1 MTSMGIEATSRISLL
16 NAGSYIEKLLKIR
29 DKENRV
35 IPFVMNQAQRKLY
48 QAIKTQHEAGRPV
61 RVIILKARQM
71 GFSTLTEAMLFW
83 NSATRR
89 NVDSLVIAHKE
100 EATANLFRMTKLFYN
115 NLPPPIQPRRK
126 ASNAQ
131 ELVFDTPERE
141 GGGGLNSRVK
151 CTTAGGQG
159 VGRSDT
165 LTNVH
170 MSEFAFWPGDKR
182 ETFTG
187 IMQAVPDKPG
197 TMVVIESTAKGYNEF
212 KDLWDDAVEAWDRG
226 ERDGFQPMF
235 FAWWEME
242 EYRRPVP
249 DGFTPTK
256 EELALVDTY
265 GLDLEQLA
273 WRRWCIKT
281 NCAGDREKFRQEY
294 PASPDEAF
302 VASGTCV
309 FDQEALVLRREQVK
323 DIPWERGSFRFDYD
337 DRKPKGEKISNIR
350 WEPDPKGII
359 RVHALP
365 KEGYPYVL
373 GGDTAG
379 TGSDKFTGQVLD
391 NTNGEQVAVL
401 QHQFDETL
409 YARQMYCLGW
419 WYGWA
424 LIGVEV
430 NYSTYPEKELERLG
444 YPNLFVR
451 RKEDTFT
458 GGFANAFGFETTST
472 TRPLIIDGLKD
483 VAREHL
489 ETIGDFETMGEMLA
503 FVYNERY
510 RPEAEVGKHDD
521 LVIALAIAHYIRT
534 AQRRTVELPKG
545 KRAKWTQDQWEDYR
559 GADAATKEYLVEK
572 WGSPF

>member
-1 MTSMGIEATSRISLL
+1 MFDLRDPAVYLP
-16 NAGSYIEKLLKIR
+16 KFLKIR

-35 IPFVMNQAQRKLY
+35 IPLVMNRAQWRYYKAVKAQRD
-48 QAIKTQHEAGRPV
+48 AGRPV

-71 GFSTLTEAMLFW
+71 GFSTETEGLIFQDT
-83 NSATRR
+83 ATRF
-89 NVDSLVIAHKE
+89 NVDSMVIAHKE
-100 EATANLFRMTKLFYN
+100 EATANLFRMTKLFYDC
-115 NLPPPIQPRRK
+115 LPEPLKPRRR

-131 ELVFDTPERE
+131 ELVFNVPERE
-141 GGGGLNSRVK
+141 EGVGLNSRVK
-151 CTTAGGQG
+151 CTTAGGKG

-170 MSEFAFWPGDKR
+170 MSEFAFWPGDKKD
-182 ETFTG
+182 TFTG
-187 IMQAVPDKPG
+187 IMQAVPDRPG
-197 TMVVIESTAKGYNEF
+197 TMVVIESTANGYNEF
-212 KDLWDDAVEAWDRG
+212 KDLWDDAVAAWDAG
-226 ERDGFQPMF
+226 ERDGFQPIF

-242 EYRRPVP
+242 EYRRTVP
-249 DGFTPTK
+249 PGFTPTE
-256 EELALVDTY
+256 EELALVEAY

-281 NCAGDREKFRQEY
+281 NCAGDKDKFRQEY

-302 VASGTCV
+302 LASGSCV
-309 FDQEALVLRREQVK
+309 FDQEALVLRRELVK
-323 DIPWERGSFRFDYD
+323 DIPWERGAFRFDYD
-337 DRKPKGEKISNIR
+337 DRRPSGEKISNIR
-350 WEPDPKGII
+350 WEKDEKGII
-359 RVHALP
+359 RVHAPP

-391 NTNGEQVAVL
+391 NTTGEQVAVL
-401 QHQFDETL
+401 QHQFDETM

-458 GGFANAFGFETTST
+458 GGFTNAFGFETTST

-489 ETIGDFETMGEMLA
+489 ETIGDYETLGEMLA

-521 LVIALAIAHYIRT
+521 LVMALAIAHYIRE

-545 KRAKWTQDQWEDYR
+545 KRTKWTDDQWEDYR
-559 GADAATKEYLVEK
+559 GADDVTKAYLIEK
-572 WGSPF
+572 WGSPS